1 MEVRMDYFYE
11 NRTRMLKDNIP
22 LSIYL
27 NTDFNFRAHWHT
39 EFELAYVESGSIYVC
54 INNDRRK
61 LVEGDIAICTSGD
74 IHYYE
79 KTEASSKI
87 LLLIFKPEFFG
98 FPANW
103 PDNHQLACSFFEK
116 GCIAAD
122 ELNKIKTILYSLL
135 EERRFK
141 KEYSDLFI
149 KAKVLELCG
158 SILRYFPTY
167 DSDISNKS
175 KNLSKL
181 KTMQEILV
189 YIENNFT
196 EDISLQTLADK
207 FNMDAF
213 NLSKAFN
220 SVTGNNLK
228 TYINILRI
236 YRAEDIILNS
246 QKPLIDIA
254 MDCGFNSIR
263 TFNRAYKSIKGY
275 VPSSI
280 R

>member
-1 MEVRMDYFYE
+1 MEVKMDYFYE

-27 NTDFNFRAHWHT
+27 NTDFSFRAHWHT
-39 EFELAYVESGSIYVC
+39 DFELAYVESGSIYVS

-61 LVEGDIAICTSGD
+61 LVKGDIAICTSGD

-79 KTEASSKI
+79 KAEISSKI
-87 LLLIFKPEFFG
+87 LLLVFKPEFFG

-103 PDNHQLACSFFEK
+103 PDSHQLACSFIQK
-116 GCIAAD
+116 DCVAPN
-122 ELNKIKTILYSLL
+122 ELTHIKHLLYSLM
-135 EERRFK
+135 EERRSK
-141 KEYSDLFI
+141 KEFYDLFV

-158 SILRYFPTY
+158 SILRYFPTNA
-167 DSDISNKS
+167 SDISS
-175 KNLSKL
+175 KAKNFSKL

-196 EDISLQTLADK
+196 EDISLQYLADK
-207 FNMDAF
+207 FNLDAF

-220 SVTGNNLK
+220 SVTGKNLK
-228 TYINILRI
+228 TYINTLRI
-236 YRAEDIILNS
+236 YKAEDIILNS
-246 QKPLIDIA
+246 KKPLIHIA
-254 MDCGFNSIR
+254 MECGFNSIR
-263 TFNRAYKSIKGY
+263 TFNRAYKGIKGY